1 MNGRQ
6 IWRPFSLYF
15 CAMKWI
21 GKRISFV
28 DNQDKTTV
36 IITPETVGIYKALIG
51 AWFFMWI
58 TAGLSAIWAY
68 NTFEIKKGMENQL
81 QIIFFIFI
89 AFWVYY
95 TIRVGRT
102 FFWLLWGKEY
112 LKIDKIS
119 MTIKTSIRNYGKAK
133 EFFIENISK
142 IKVSVPEKK
151 SFQQAYEN
159 TPWIRGGE
167 RLEFEYQG
175 KVIRFGRKLDEQEA
189 KQLFQ
194 LITSRIDSHL
204 KMKRKNG

>member
-1 MNGRQ
+1 
-6 IWRPFSLYF
+6 
-15 CAMKWI
+15 MKWI

-51 AWFFMWI
+51 AWFFMWM
-58 TAGLSAIWAY
+58 TAGIAGIWAY
-68 NTFEIKKGMENQL
+68 RTFEVKKGMENQL
-81 QIIFFIFI
+81 QIIFLIFV
-89 AFWVYY
+89 AFWIYY

-102 FFWLLWGKEY
+102 FFWLLWGKEF

-133 EFFIENISK
+133 EFYIENISK
-142 IKVSVPEKK
+142 IKLSMPEKK
-151 SFQQAYEN
+151 SFQAAYEN

-194 LITSRIDSHL
+194 LITARLDAHL
-204 KMKRKNG
+204 KSKRKNG